1 MRPRRLVHIVVM
13 VSLLSGA
20 AKGDEGEDRYQGP
33 LPSWSGACGPAC
45 LALIAKLHGHDV
57 RLADI
62 RRLVPREEFNATSL
76 ATLSDL
82 ATRVFGLHTAAAEVD
97 REALERLTVP
107 AIVYQ
112 EPNHFVA
119 VVGRGAGK
127 GIMVADP
134 PKEFRPSDGS
144 EFRTGR
150 VRLLAV
156 SKAPIGLLTEDRS
169 HKARVA
175 YVVAVG
181 LLLVAGLALARRRGT
196 DAHARVASV

>member
-1 MRPRRLVHIVVM
+1 
-13 VSLLSGA
+13 
-20 AKGDEGEDRYQGP
+20 
-33 LPSWSGACGPAC
+33 
-45 LALIAKLHGHDV
+45 LIAKLHGHDV

-62 RRLVPREEFNATSL
+62 RRFIPREQFNETSL

-82 ATRVFGLHTAAAEVD
+82 ATGVLGLHALAAEVD
-97 REALERLTVP
+97 RDALERLTVP

-127 GIMVADP
+127 GFMVADP

-144 EFRTGR
+144 EFLTEK

-156 SKAPIGLLTEDRS
+156 SKAPIGFLTVDPPGR
-169 HKARVA
+169 ARA
-175 YVVAVG
+175 IYVVAVG
-181 LLLVAGLALARRRGT
+181 LLVVAALALSRRRTSG
-196 DAHARVASV
+196 ANAGAAAA